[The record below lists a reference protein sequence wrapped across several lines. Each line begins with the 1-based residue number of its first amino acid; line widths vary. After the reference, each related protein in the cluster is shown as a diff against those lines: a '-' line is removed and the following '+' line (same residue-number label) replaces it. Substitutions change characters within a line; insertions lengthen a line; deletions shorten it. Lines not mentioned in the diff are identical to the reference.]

1 MATVAQLIERIEKRI
16 NLAAGMNVQV
26 HAEDQLLEMLRHK
39 YNTLFDGHWWQ
50 DYMVVE
56 TFALDGVTGQ
66 ITGSLVN
73 KILRYID
80 IHSVF
85 LNGDAQPLPMRSTV
99 VNPVLNTANRVAP
112 STDNTKIF
120 KVLPVDTAGDVHVW
134 YRTRLSDDDWD
145 ITNAETTKVNMDDEL
160 LITGT
165 VYDYLV
171 DDASNEE
178 SARKYEQQYN
188 ARYDQLTLLGY
199 QQGISKVNQAAG
211 IATDWRIT

>member
-1 MATVAQLIERIEKRI
+1 MATVASLIERIEKRI

-39 YNTLFDGHWWQ
+39 YNTLFDSHWWQ
-50 DYMVVE
+50 DYLLME
-56 TFALDGVTGQ
+56 TFTLDGVTGQ
-66 ITGSLVN
+66 ITGSVAD

-85 LNGDAQPLPMRSTV
+85 RGGDAQPLPMRATV
-99 VNPVLNTANRVAP
+99 TNPTLNTTTRIAP
-112 STDNTKIF
+112 SSDKTKVF
-120 KVLPVDTAGDVHVW
+120 RVLPMDTAGEVHVW
-134 YRTRLSDDDWD
+134 FRSRLSDEAWD
-145 ITNAETTKVNMDDEL
+145 ITNAETTDVNMDDEL

-188 ARYDQLTLLGY
+188 ARFDQLTLLGF
-199 QQGISKVNQAAG
+199 QQGISKVSQSAG
-211 IATDWRIT
+211 VATDWRIM